1 MLGGSRKRRLAH
13 VFVLLAVLQ
22 LNSVAAN
29 GEGVGDGDAEL
40 SSEDIVLQVSALVLL
55 LALSAMFAGLG
66 LGLMSLDLIGLEIV
80 VAAGEDEH
88 ATETERVNSEAAKK
102 VIPLRR
108 KGNLLLTTLLLG
120 NVSVNVLTSI
130 ITADLTSGLL
140 GFIASTILILIFGEI
155 VPQALCSRYALVI
168 GGKVVPFVRVLIA
181 LFYIFAKPISLAL
194 DATLGEDIG
203 TVFTRR
209 QLAEII
215 DIHEKQQMIDKE
227 ESSIIRGAMT
237 FGTKTVRSV
246 MTPVDQVFMA
256 PMSAVLDRVLIH
268 NILASG
274 FSRILVHGTS
284 VNDIVG
290 TIHVKD
296 LIFVDP
302 KENTPLSSFFKIFG
316 RTTRSVHPDCRLS
329 ALLRAFKSESAHL
342 VLVKQP
348 QTTYASGDMHTLL
361 GIVTLEDVLEE
372 ILQAEILDEGDL
384 AVHRSH
390 HHSERKQFLLRQFDE
405 GGRLGLD
412 ALCQADDPSE
422 DELAAGLIQE
432 PQHVE
437 LSESSS

>member
-1 MLGGSRKRRLAH
+1 MLGDSRKWQQTRGLG
-13 VFVLLAVLQ
+13 LLVAVQ
-22 LNSVAAN
+22 LKSVTAN
-29 GEGVGDGDAEL
+29 GGGLEGEEKAEL
-40 SSEDIVLQVSALVLL
+40 SSEDIALQVSVLVVL

-88 ATETERVNSEAAKK
+88 ATETERINSEAAKK

-108 KGNLLLTTLLLG
+108 NGNLLLTTLLLG

-130 ITADLTSGLL
+130 ITADLTSGLF

-168 GGKVVPFVRVLIA
+168 GGKVVPLVRILIA
-181 LFYIFAKPISLAL
+181 LFYIFAKPVSLAL

-215 DIHEKQQMIDKE
+215 DIHEKQEMIDKD

-237 FGTKTVRSV
+237 FGNKTVRSV
-246 MTPVDQVFMA
+246 MTPVDQLFMA
-256 PMSAVLDRVLIH
+256 PISAVLDRELIH

-284 VNDIVG
+284 VSDITG

-302 KENTPLSSFFKIFG
+302 KDKTLLASFFQIFG
-316 RTTRSVHPDCRLS
+316 RTTRSVNPNCRLS
-329 ALLRAFKSESAHL
+329 ALLDTFKSESAHL

-348 QTTYASGDMHTLL
+348 QTTDASGDMHTLL

-372 ILQAEILDEGDL
+372 ILQDEILDEGD
-384 AVHRSH
+384 VSVYRSH
-390 HHSERKQFLLRQFDE
+390 DSERKQFLLRQFDE

-412 ALCQADDPSE
+412 DLCQADDPSE

-432 PQHVE
+432 Q
-437 LSESSS
+437 LFT

>member
-1 MLGGSRKRRLAH
+1 MQRSAWHGAAC
-13 VFVLLAVLQ
+13 VAM
-22 LNSVAAN
+22 VAAVRLESAMAN
-29 GEGVGDGDAEL
+29 GGGFGDDKQHADL
-40 SSEDIVLQVSALVLL
+40 SSEDIALQVGALVLL

-80 VAAGEDEH
+80 VAAGEDEQ
-88 ATETERVNSEAAKK
+88 ATEKERMNSEAAKK

-108 KGNLLLTTLLLG
+108 NGNLLLTTLLLG
-120 NVSVNVLTSI
+120 NVAVNVLTSI

-140 GFIASTILILIFGEI
+140 GFIASTLLILIFGEI

-181 LFYIFAKPISLAL
+181 LFYVFAKPVSMAL

-215 DIHEKQQMIDKE
+215 DIHEKQQMIDKDE
-227 ESSIIRGAMT
+227 GSIIRGAMT
-237 FGTKTVRSV
+237 FGNKTARSI
-246 MTPVDQVFMA
+246 MTPVDRVFMT
-256 PMSAVLDRVLIH
+256 PISAMLDRVLIH
-268 NILASG
+268 SILASG
-274 FSRILVHGTS
+274 FSRVLVHGDS
-284 VNDIVG
+284 VNDIIG

-302 KENTPLSSFFKIFG
+302 KESTLLSSFFQIFG
-316 RTTRSVHPDCRLS
+316 RTTRAVAPDCRLS
-329 ALLRAFKSESAHL
+329 ALLHTFKSESAHL

-348 QTTYASGDMHTLL
+348 QTIDATGDMHTLL

-372 ILQAEILDEGDL
+372 ILQAEILDEGD
-384 AVHRSH
+384 VSDHRNH
-390 HHSERKQFLLRQFDE
+390 DSERKRFLLRQFDE

-412 ALCQADDPSE
+412 DLCQADDPSE
-422 DELAAGLIQE
+422 DELAVGLVQDA
-432 PQHVE
+432 QHFEDVE
-437 LSESSS
+437 LDL

>member
-29 GEGVGDGDAEL
+29 GGGVGDGDAEL

-302 KENTPLSSFFKIFG
+302 KV
-316 RTTRSVHPDCRLS
+316 RDC
-329 ALLRAFKSESAHL
+329 
-342 VLVKQP
+342 
-348 QTTYASGDMHTLL
+348 
-361 GIVTLEDVLEE
+361 
-372 ILQAEILDEGDL
+372 LDL
-384 AVHRSH
+384 W
-390 HHSERKQFLLRQFDE
+390 
-405 GGRLGLD
+405 
-412 ALCQADDPSE
+412 C
-422 DELAAGLIQE
+422 
-432 PQHVE
+432 
-437 LSESSS
+437 

>member
-1 MLGGSRKRRLAH
+1 MQRSAWHGAAC
-13 VFVLLAVLQ
+13 VAM
-22 LNSVAAN
+22 VAAVRLESATAN
-29 GEGVGDGDAEL
+29 GGGFGGDKQHADL
-40 SSEDIVLQVSALVLL
+40 SSEDIALQVGALVLL

-80 VAAGEDEH
+80 VAAGEDEQ
-88 ATETERVNSEAAKK
+88 ATEKERMNSEAAKK

-108 KGNLLLTTLLLG
+108 NGNLLLTTLLLG
-120 NVSVNVLTSI
+120 NVAVNVLTSI

-140 GFIASTILILIFGEI
+140 GFIASTLLILIFGEI

-181 LFYIFAKPISLAL
+181 LFYVFAKPVSMAL

-215 DIHEKQQMIDKE
+215 DIHEKQQMIDKDE
-227 ESSIIRGAMT
+227 GSIIRGAMT
-237 FGTKTVRSV
+237 FGNKTARSI
-246 MTPVDQVFMA
+246 MTPVDRVFMT
-256 PMSAVLDRVLIH
+256 PISAMLDRVLIH
-268 NILASG
+268 SILASG
-274 FSRILVHGTS
+274 FSRVLVHGDS
-284 VNDIVG
+284 VNDIIG

-302 KENTPLSSFFKIFG
+302 KESTLLSSFFQIFG
-316 RTTRSVHPDCRLS
+316 RTTRAVAPDCRLS
-329 ALLRAFKSESAHL
+329 ALLHTFKSESAHL

-348 QTTYASGDMHTLL
+348 QTIDATGDMHTLL

-372 ILQAEILDEGDL
+372 ILQAEILDEGD
-384 AVHRSH
+384 VSDHRNH
-390 HHSERKQFLLRQFDE
+390 DSERKRFLLRQFDE

-412 ALCQADDPSE
+412 DLCQADDPSE
-422 DELAAGLIQE
+422 DELAVGLVQDA
-432 PQHVE
+432 QHFEDVE
-437 LSESSS
+437 LDL